1 MKAALIGS
9 RRALA
14 VRSSDVRSLL
24 RYAKDPAMVSLAGG
38 LPSPELFDIEGIAQA
53 TEHALKQSPVEC
65 LQYGMTEG
73 QAALRHALVG
83 LLEKRGIHATVDSI
97 VVTTGSQQALDLI
110 ARALLDEGDTV
121 VVERPTYLAAL
132 QALSLAGATYACI
145 DVDDEGGQVE
155 QLLALAPDPRIKLV
169 YVVSTFSNPSG
180 TTMSR
185 ARREV
190 LVRWAMKH
198 QVVILE
204 DDPYGELRAA
214 GERVESIY
222 SIAASIPGASDWVCY
237 TSTLS
242 KIIAPGLRVGWLVMP
257 PALVELVAR
266 IKQAMDLHSSSFAQ
280 QVGAAYLE
288 SGRLPGHIERVRTEY
303 GKRQVTMR
311 GLLEEAFGSKLKLRH
326 SEGGMFLWGEFTDGT
341 NTRDLLQHA
350 LEQGV
355 MFVPGDVFYAADP
368 QGNAIRLNFTSASVE
383 RLELGVAR
391 LQQAHRL
398 FASLTKAAA

>member
-1 MKAALIGS
+1 
-9 RRALA
+9 
-14 VRSSDVRSLL
+14 
-24 RYAKDPAMVSLAGG
+24 
-38 LPSPELFDIEGIAQA
+38 
-53 TEHALKQSPVEC
+53 
-65 LQYGMTEG
+65 
-73 QAALRHALVG
+73 
-83 LLEKRGIHATVDSI
+83 
-97 VVTTGSQQALDLI
+97 
-110 ARALLDEGDTV
+110 LLDEGDTV

-155 QLLALAPDPRIKLV
+155 QLLERAPDPRIKLA

-185 ARREV
+185 ARREA
-190 LVRWAMKH
+190 LVRWAMKY
-198 QVVILE
+198 QVIILE

-257 PALVELVAR
+257 PALVDLVVR

-280 QVGAAYLE
+280 QVAAAYLE
-288 SGRLPGHIERVRTEY
+288 SGRLPAHIERIRTEY
-303 GKRQVTMR
+303 AKRQLVLR
-311 GLLEEAFGSKLKLRH
+311 DLLGQAFGVKLKLRH

-341 NTRDLLQHA
+341 NTRDLLRHA
-350 LEQGV
+350 LELGV

-368 QGNAIRLNFTSASVE
+368 QTNAIRLNFTSASVE

-391 LQQAHRL
+391 LQQAHRS
-398 FASLTKAAA
+398 FAALTKAAA